1 MSAPQHAFLT
11 NRDMILILGAMK
23 SVIRSGALQNY
34 QTLVQAL
41 GGDSWELLRR
51 NNINPDALRNPE
63 TPISLTSTIHLL
75 EETAAATQCPD
86 FGLRL
91 SGYQNTETLGTLATV
106 IQSSAN
112 LAQAVTDASR
122 YLFLHSP
129 AYEIVLDQHSALFHD
144 CVALRFGIRLPEFIQ
159 QRQIIDGCLGLIY
172 RIGRLLSA
180 RQFSLRG
187 VSLPHTPI
195 ADESVYRRYFGVPV
209 HFAQPYA
216 ALHVHR
222 DVLQTDLKAVTP
234 ALRQL
239 ALDYIVRRVPA
250 NTLLLSDRVRQTL
263 TLTMGTGKGTKAE
276 ISALLDMHPR
286 TLLRRLAVEGV
297 VFEEIREEIY
307 KQATLRFLCETDI
320 PLTQLAGALG
330 FSEPSVLS
338 RCCRRWFGHPP
349 STIRAQPE
357 LATSIVVNYFRTTC

>member
-1 MSAPQHAFLT
+1 MPVPKQAILT
-11 NRDMILILGAMK
+11 NRDTLLILRVMNL
-23 SVIRSGALQNY
+23 VIRSGALQNY

-41 GGDSWELLRR
+41 GGDSRELLRR
-51 NNINPDALRNPE
+51 NHINPDALRNPD

-75 EETAAATQCPD
+75 EESAAATRCPD

-91 SGYQNTETLGTLATV
+91 AGSQDPEMLGPLAIV
-106 IQSSAN
+106 IQSAPN
-112 LAQAVTDASR
+112 IAQAVTDASR

-129 AYEIVLDQHSALFHD
+129 AYEMVLDQSSALFDD

-159 QRQIIDGCLGLIY
+159 QRQILDGCLGLTY

-180 RQFSLRG
+180 REFALRG
-187 VSLPHTPI
+187 VSLPHSPI
-195 ADESVYRRYFGVPV
+195 AEESVYRRYFGVPA

-222 DVLQTDLKAVTP
+222 DVLKTDLKAVSP

-239 ALDYIVRRVPA
+239 ALDYIARRVPPR
-250 NTLLLSDRVRQTL
+250 TLLLSDRVRQTL
-263 TLTMGTGKGTKAE
+263 THTMGAGKGTKAE
-276 ISALLDMHPR
+276 IAALLGMHPR
-286 TLLRRLAVEGV
+286 TLLRRLALEGV

-307 KQATLRFLCETDI
+307 KQAALRFLCETDI

-330 FSEPSVLS
+330 FSEPSALTRS
-338 RCCRRWFGHPP
+338 CRRWFGHPP
-349 STIRAQPE
+349 STIRAQPA
-357 LATSIVVNYFRTTC
+357 LVTSLLRQDQD